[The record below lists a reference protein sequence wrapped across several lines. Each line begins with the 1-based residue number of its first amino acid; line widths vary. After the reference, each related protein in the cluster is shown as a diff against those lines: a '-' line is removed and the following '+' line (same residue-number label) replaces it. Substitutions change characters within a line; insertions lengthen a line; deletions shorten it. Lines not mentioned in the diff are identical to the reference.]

1 MTELTILMP
10 CLNEAES
17 VEFCVKEALGFLE
30 SRGIQ
35 GQVLICDNGSADGS
49 RKLALRAGAEVVTEP
64 QTGYGCAIRRGIR
77 AAKGKYIILSD
88 CDGSYDLSNLDA
100 MLASLRRGCPLVVGN
115 RFLGGIA
122 PGAMPRSHRYFGVPL
137 LSFLGRLRFGVKLGD
152 FHCGLRGF
160 SREAALGLPL
170 SCRGMEFA
178 TELIG
183 RFAQAGLQAEEV
195 PAMLRKALRS
205 RPSHLRTIPDGLRH
219 LKLLLFWP
227 KAAPK

>member
-30 SRGIQ
+30 SRGVQ

-49 RKLALRAGAEVVTEP
+49 RELALRAGAEVVTEP

-100 MLASLRRGCPLVVGN
+100 MLSSLRRGCQLVVGN

-170 SCRGMEFA
+170 SCQGMEFA

-183 RFAQAGLQAEEV
+183 RFAQAGLQVEEV

-227 KAAPK
+227 KVAP

>member
-49 RKLALRAGAEVVTEP
+49 RELALRAGAEVVTEP

-100 MLASLRRGCPLVVGN
+100 MLGLLRRGCRWWWATASSAASPQGLCPGATGISAFLCSAFWAGFALGSNLGIFTAACGAFPGKRPSAFPLAAGAWN
-115 RFLGGIA
+115 LPRSSSAALPRQGCRQKKSLPNCEKLFA
-122 PGAMPRSHRYFGVPL
+122 PGPATCVP
-137 LSFLGRLRFGVKLGD
+137 SPTD
-152 FHCGLRGF
+152 C
-160 SREAALGLPL
+160 A
-170 SCRGMEFA
+170 
-178 TELIG
+178 I
-183 RFAQAGLQAEEV
+183 
-195 PAMLRKALRS
+195 
-205 RPSHLRTIPDGLRH
+205 
-219 LKLLLFWP
+219 
-227 KAAPK
+227 

>member
-49 RKLALRAGAEVVTEP
+49 RELALRAGAEVVTEP
-64 QTGYGCAIRRGIR
+64 RTGYGCAIRRGIR

-100 MLASLRRGCPLVVGN
+100 MLASLRRGCQLVVGN

-160 SREAALGLPL
+160 SREAALSLPL
-170 SCRGMEFA
+170 SSHGMEFA

-183 RFAQAGLQAEEV
+183 RFAQAELQVEEV
-195 PAMLRKALRS
+195 PAGLRKS
-205 RPSHLRTIPDGLRH
+205 PRPRPRHLRTPPGGGRH
-219 LKLLLFWP
+219 LKLLLFWA
-227 KAAPK
+227 KAAP

>member
-35 GQVLICDNGSADGS
+35 GQVLLCDNGSSDGS
-49 RKLALRAGAEVVTEP
+49 RELALRAGAEVVTEP

-77 AAKGKYIILSD
+77 AARGKYIILSD

-100 MLASLRRGCPLVVGN
+100 MLSFLRRGCQLVVGN

-122 PGAMPRSHRYFGVPL
+122 PGAMPWSHRYFGVPL

-160 SREAALGLPL
+160 SREAALSLPL
-170 SCRGMEFA
+170 SSRGMEFA

-183 RFAQAGLQAEEV
+183 RFAQAGLQVEEV
-195 PAMLRKALRS
+195 PAKLRKSLRS

-219 LKLLLFWP
+219 LKLLLFGP
-227 KAAPK
+227 KAAR